1 MQTENYLDCATTP
14 LQRGVNLVEAS
25 AGTGKTYA
33 IAMLVL
39 RCITEL
45 EVPIDK
51 VLVVTFTKA
60 ATEELRSRIR
70 QRLVE
75 ARDSLEGTGSSTD
88 ATMQVWAGAITDR
101 VKVKKRLQLALFD
114 IDRAG
119 IFTIHSFC
127 QRMLTEQALES
138 GQLFDVELLAD
149 IDHIRSQVVEDYWRR
164 RLYTL
169 GPRPCGVVTGSFAT
183 PAELFRSVARV
194 GWDYDRLEPVTSSVE
209 DVIDQFETGYHK
221 LADWWQSSAAD
232 LYSFFE
238 RTRSEGKFKKPLSDI
253 LENWWQKLA
262 DYFTGSGSGL
272 PANLEFLTADGLK
285 ETLNATKVKKKVQD
299 EFLAD
304 WPLPGSL
311 VEDFILAI
319 ETLVLAVRRD
329 LVITVRQEVDSR
341 LYDQGHMSF
350 DDLIIRLDRA
360 LAHEVDGVALQRIL
374 RQRFDVALIDEF
386 QDTDSAQWR
395 IFSSLFANESHY
407 LYLIGD
413 PKQAIYRFR
422 GADIYS
428 YFKARE
434 TADHKLTL
442 QNNYRSHPD
451 LVHEVNRIFM
461 GRTKPFAFDENL
473 LPFLPVEPA
482 KTPADGSLFL
492 GGQPLGV
499 MEYCQL
505 APFPKDKEG
514 RWTSG
519 RAATVFRDYVIA
531 ETCRLLDSG
540 NPAVRRQI
548 QDGIEVERVLQA
560 RDIAVLVRSNTQA
573 DEYLQAFAQ
582 VNIPAVVSS
591 KKGVFET
598 AEAKELYILLQA
610 LVAPGNSYT
619 LKTAMTISWFALTG
633 GQLQSVWEDEQ
644 AFDDWFNRFL
654 LYNQLWQDRGF
665 LSMMTR
671 LMIDERVYVT
681 LAGAAMAERR
691 IANIHHLLEI
701 VQEAEMTD
709 KLGPDQTLLWLR
721 SMLAGEPGVEDR
733 ELRLESDEQ
742 AVRIVTMHSAKGLQ
756 YPVVFCP
763 YLWYRSGRLRSETN
777 LISCHDEDK
786 RLAVDLGS
794 ARFDERRQLAIEEE
808 LAEDLRLLY
817 VALTRAE
824 LRCYTM
830 WVDVKNSGSVA
841 DSFSSGLGYLLFP
854 EGVVGGEEQC
864 ASFQNMTANPG
875 VRHLLLEPDS
885 AYLPEYSP
893 TAQVTGTL
901 AAALPTARSLH
912 TDYQMSS
919 YSAMAALSEHE
930 DHGSDV
936 AIEPV
941 EDEEPVTRQILHQG
955 LPAGA
960 NFGNLVHDS
969 LELISFASLGRKEDN
984 SREIDRLCHR
994 YGIDLKAETVQ
1005 DLLASIVTAPLFLQQ
1020 NGEPGFSL
1028 SELRETRCM
1037 KEMPFYFHMDRL
1049 ETRKINEI
1057 LMDEPTVVQLSH
1069 KMMQGYLTGFVDLV
1083 CEHEGRFYILDYKT
1097 NFLGDKLSDYCGDNL
1112 VQAMA
1117 SHNYGLQYWI
1127 YTLVL
1132 HRHLQNVMGDYD
1144 YETHFGGVM
1153 YLFVRG
1159 MEPDLPGSG
1168 VFATL
1173 PSVELLTRLD
1183 MVLGGG
1189 R

>member
-14 LQRGVNLVEAS
+14 LQKGVNLVEAS

-75 ARDSLEGTGSSTD
+75 ARDLLEGTGNSTD
-88 ATMQVWAGAITDR
+88 ATMQVWAGTITDS

-164 RLYTL
+164 KLYTL
-169 GPRPCGVVTGSFAT
+169 LPRPCGIVTGRFST
-183 PAELFRSVARV
+183 PADLFKSVARV
-194 GWDYDRLEPVTSSVE
+194 GWDFDRLEPVICSVE
-209 DVIDQFETGYHK
+209 DAIDQFETCYSS
-221 LADWWQSSAAD
+221 LAQWWQSSAAD
-232 LYSFFE
+232 LYDYFQ
-238 RTRSEGKFKKPLSDI
+238 RTQSEGKFKKPLSDI
-253 LENWWQKLA
+253 LVNWWRKLEE
-262 DYFTGSGSGL
+262 YFSGGACSFPDDLG
-272 PANLEFLTADGLK
+272 FLTSEGIK
-285 ETLNATKVKKKVQD
+285 ETLNANKVKKNVQD
-299 EFLAD
+299 DFLVD
-304 WPLPGSL
+304 WPFPGSL
-311 VEDFILAI
+311 VTDFMLAA
-319 ETLVLAVRRD
+319 ETLLLAVRRD
-329 LVITVRQEVDSR
+329 LVITVRQEVDTR

-374 RQRFDVALIDEF
+374 RERFNVALIDEF

-434 TADHKLTL
+434 TADHTLTL

-451 LVHEVNRIFM
+451 LVHEVNRLFM
-461 GRTKPFAFDENL
+461 GRTKPFSFDESL
-473 LPFLPVEPA
+473 LPFLPVDPA
-482 KTPADGSLFL
+482 KTPADGGLFL
-492 GGQPLGV
+492 DGHQLGV

-505 APFPKDKEG
+505 GPSPAEKSG

-519 RAATVFRDYVIA
+519 KAAGVFRDYVIA
-531 ETCRLLDSG
+531 ETCRLLDSA

-548 QDGIEVERVLQA
+548 KDGIEVEHVLQA

-573 DEYLQAFAQ
+573 DEYLQAFAA

-598 AEAKELYILLQA
+598 QEAKELYTLLQA
-610 LVAPGNSYT
+610 LAAPGNSYT
-619 LKTAMTISWFALTG
+619 LKTAMTISWFDLTG
-633 GQLQSVWEDEQ
+633 GNLQRIWESEQ
-644 AFDDWFNRFL
+644 EFDDWFNRFL
-654 LYNQLWQDRGF
+654 IYNQLWQERGF
-665 LSMMTR
+665 LSMMNR
-671 LMIDERVYVT
+671 LMIDEQVYIT

-721 SMLAGEPGVEDR
+721 SMLAGKPGVEDR

-763 YLWYRSGRLRSETN
+763 YLWYRSSNLISEKN
-777 LISCHDEDK
+777 LISCHDTDK
-786 RLAVDLGS
+786 QLVVDLGS
-794 ARFDERRQLAIEEE
+794 DRFDERRELAIEEE

-830 WVDVKNSGSVA
+830 WVDVKKFGSVA

-854 EGVVGGEEQC
+854 GGAVGAEEQG
-864 ASFQNMTANPG
+864 AFFQDVTVNPG
-875 VRHLLLEPDS
+875 VHHLLLDPVS
-885 AYLPEYSP
+885 KYTPVYSP
-893 TAQVTGTL
+893 TVSETGAL
-901 AAALPTARSLH
+901 AAARPTPRSLH

-936 AIEPV
+936 YSEQA
-941 EDEEPVTRQILHQG
+941 EDEAAEVQRILHQG

-969 LELISFASLGRKEDN
+969 LELLSFAALGRKEDN

-994 YGIDLKAETVQ
+994 YGIDLKAEVVQ
-1005 DLLASIVTAPLFLQQ
+1005 DLLASIVTAPLFQQ
-1020 NGEPGFSL
+1020 HNGEPGFSL

-1049 ETRKINEI
+1049 ETEKINEI
-1057 LMDEPTVVQLSH
+1057 LAAEPTVVRLSH
-1069 KMMQGYLTGFVDLV
+1069 RQMQGYLTGFVDLV
-1083 CEHEGRFYILDYKT
+1083 CEHDGRFYILDYKT
-1097 NFLGDKLSDYCGDNL
+1097 NFLGDRLSDYCGENL

-1132 HRHLQNVMGDYD
+1132 HRHLQNVMVDYD

-1159 MEPDLPGSG
+1159 MMPDIPGSG

-1189 R
+1189 Q

>member
-1 MQTENYLDCATTP
+1 MQTESYLDCAITS

-51 VLVVTFTKA
+51 ILVVTFTKA

-75 ARDSLEGTGSSTD
+75 ARDLLEGTGSSTD
-88 ATMQVWAGAITDR
+88 KTMQVWAETITDS
-101 VKVKKRLQLALFD
+101 VTVKKRLQLALFD

-169 GPRPCGVVTGSFAT
+169 QPRPCGIVTSKFST
-183 PAELFRSVARV
+183 PAELFKSVARV
-194 GWDYDRLEPVTSSVE
+194 GWDYARLEPVTCSVE
-209 DVIDQFETGYHK
+209 DAVDQFETCYRNIAH
-221 LADWWQSSAAD
+221 WWQVSAVD
-232 LYSFFE
+232 LYSYFQ
-238 RTRSEGKFKKPLSDI
+238 RTQSEGKFKKPLSEV
-253 LENWWQKLA
+253 LESWWQSLA
-262 DYFTGSGSGL
+262 DYFSGVGCSL
-272 PANLEFLTADGLK
+272 PEHLGFLTAVGLK
-285 ETLNATKVKKKVQD
+285 DTLNATKVKKNIQD
-299 EFLAD
+299 KFLAD
-304 WPLPGSL
+304 WPLPGQL
-311 VEDFILAI
+311 VTDFIAAA
-319 ETLVLAVRRD
+319 ETLLLAMRRD
-329 LVITVRQEVDSR
+329 LVLTVKQEVDSR

-350 DDLIIRLDRA
+350 DDLILRLDRA
-360 LAHEVDGVALQRIL
+360 LAHEVDGAALQRIL
-374 RQRFDVALIDEF
+374 RERFSVALIDEF
-386 QDTDSAQWR
+386 QDTDSAQWH
-395 IFSSLFANESHY
+395 IFSSLFASGSHY

-422 GADIYS
+422 GADIFS

-434 TADHKLTL
+434 TADQKLTL

-461 GRTKPFAFDENL
+461 GRTRPFSFDENM
-473 LPFLPVEPA
+473 LPFQPVAPA
-482 KTPADGSLFL
+482 KTAEDGSLFL

-505 APFPKDKEG
+505 APFEKDKAG

-519 RAATVFRDYVIA
+519 RAAAVFRNYVIA
-531 ETCRLLDSG
+531 ETCRLLDSA

-548 QDGIEVERVLQA
+548 KDGIEVESVLQA

-573 DEYLQAFAQ
+573 DEYLQAFAA

-598 AEAKELYILLQA
+598 LEAKELYTLLQA

-619 LKTAMTISWFALTG
+619 LKTAMTISWFDLTG
-633 GQLQSVWEDEQ
+633 GQLQRIWEDEQ
-644 AFDDWFNRFL
+644 VFDDWFNRFL
-654 LYNQLWQDRGF
+654 IYNQLWQERGF
-665 LSMMTR
+665 LSMMNR
-671 LMIDERVYVT
+671 LMIDEQVYVT
-681 LAGAAMAERR
+681 VAGAAMAERR
-691 IANIHHLLEI
+691 MANIHHLLEI
-701 VQEAEMTD
+701 VQETEMTD

-763 YLWYRSGRLRSETN
+763 YLWYRSGRLRTEQN
-777 LISCHDEDK
+777 LISCHDTDNQ
-786 RLAVDLGS
+786 LAVDLGS
-794 ARFDERRQLAIEEE
+794 SRFDERRELAIAEE

-830 WVDVKNSGSVA
+830 WVDVKNSGYVA
-841 DSFSSGLGYLLFP
+841 DSFSSGLGYLLYP
-854 EGVVGGEEQC
+854 EGVVGSDEQY
-864 ASFQNMTANPG
+864 STFQAMTANPG
-875 VRHLLLEPDS
+875 VEHFFLEPAS
-885 AYLPEYSP
+885 NNGPVYSP
-893 TAQVTGTL
+893 PTQVTGTL
-901 AAALPTARSLH
+901 ATAIASARSLH

-936 AIEPV
+936 SIEAS
-941 EDEEPVTRQILHQG
+941 DIEETEILQIPHLG

-960 NFGNLVHDS
+960 HFGNLVHDS
-969 LELISFASLGRKEDN
+969 LELLTFASLGRKEDN
-984 SREIDRLCHR
+984 SREIERLCNR

-1005 DLLASIVTAPLFLQQ
+1005 ELLASIVTTPLFRQH
-1020 NGEPGFSL
+1020 NGAPGFSL
-1028 SELRETRCM
+1028 AQLREKRCM
-1037 KEMPFYFHMDRL
+1037 KEMPFYFHLDRL
-1049 ETRKINEI
+1049 ETETINEI
-1057 LMDEPTVVQLSH
+1057 LTDEPTVVHLSYR
-1069 KMMQGYLTGFVDLV
+1069 MMQGYLTGFVDLV

-1097 NFLGDKLSDYCGDNL
+1097 NFLGDRLSDYCGENL
-1112 VQAMA
+1112 VRAMA

-1132 HRHLQNVMGDYD
+1132 HRHLQNVMVDYD

-1159 MEPDLPGSG
+1159 MVPDMPGSG

-1183 MVLGGG
+1183 MSLGGG
-1189 R
+1189 K